1 MHAGVACCGDPFVI
15 GLRLSGGVEAEEAQP
30 RLDADAARAILLH
43 SRSGRTRRA
52 VCGTRAFSPE
62 WRAADCA
69 LFLHYRLFEA
79 GPLFFADDIRG
90 YGLHLRALLAARA
103 VASLPVRLHRPLRQ
117 VAADGGGKRADFK

>member
-1 MHAGVACCGDPFVI
+1 VLRAFFPVTTADGVASLEFVAYA
-15 GLRLSGGVEAEEAQP
+15 LLPP
-30 RLDADAARAILLH
+30 RLDADAARAISLH